1 MPATLAGAA
10 SAWRPACATGAGRA
24 TVDAVATVVDL
35 WTRLRGADPRWFQI
49 ASLTGLLS
57 WGVVG
62 LAFDVD
68 ARLCALMML
77 TAQLVQ
83 WACTRAVSGVFDPKS
98 ALISSLSL
106 CLLLRTDSVVVA
118 VAAPVLAI
126 GSKFAW
132 RVRGKHVLNPTNG
145 ALVLLL
151 LVGAPM
157 WVSPG
162 QWGSAAFFAFL
173 MACVGT
179 LTVGRSARV
188 DVVVAFLL
196 AWSALVIGRSLV
208 LGEPLAIPLHRL
220 QSGSLLLFAFFM
232 ISDPKTTPDAR
243 VARVV
248 YAIAVAVGA
257 YVVQFMWFRTNGLL
271 WSLAVCSLLVPLLD
285 RVLAGQRFHWL
296 SSSSSSSSSS
306 EPLPAE

>member
-1 MPATLAGAA
+1 LRDRARPGDGLAVQAL
-10 SAWRPACATGAGRA
+10 
-24 TVDAVATVVDL
+24 VAH

-49 ASLTGLLS
+49 ASLSLLLL

-68 ARLCALMML
+68 GGLCALMIG
-77 TAQLVQ
+77 TAQLAQ
-83 WACTRAVSGVFDPKS
+83 WVCTRAVGGVFDPKS

-145 ALVLLL
+145 AIVLLL
-151 LVGAPM
+151 LVEAPM

-173 MACVGT
+173 MACAGT

-196 AWSALVIGRSLV
+196 AWSALVIGRSWM

-220 QSGSLLLFAFFM
+220 QSGALLLFAFFM
-232 ISDPKTTPDAR
+232 LSDPKTTPDAR
-243 VARVV
+243 AARVV
-248 YAIAVAVGA
+248 YAVVVAIGA
-257 YVVQFMWFRTNGLL
+257 YVVQFVWFRTNGLL

-296 SSSSSSSSSS
+296 SSSSSPSSSS